1 MTETN
6 INAHCSICGIGY
18 HLCNTCS
25 DQKIIKPWRTVTDS
39 IEHFKI
45 YTVIHGYTI
54 SKDKETAKNELQ
66 KCDLTG
72 LENFNPEIK
81 TVIKEILEEPE
92 KQKYVSKKTKT
103 LAHKEILETQENDS
117 E

>member
-6 INAHCSICGIGY
+6 INAHCSICGKGY
-18 HLCNTCS
+18 HLCQTCS
-25 DQKIIKPWRTVTDS
+25 DQKTIKPWRSVTDS

-54 SKDKETAKNELQ
+54 SKDKEIAKKELR
-66 KCDLTG
+66 KCDLTE
-72 LENFNPEIK
+72 LDSFNSEIK
-81 TVIKEILEEPE
+81 TVITEILDEPE
-92 KQKYVSKKTKT
+92 KTKVSSKKK
-103 LAHKEILETQENDS
+103 KEHIGVKIDQNEIS

>member
-6 INAHCSICGIGY
+6 INAHCSICGRGY
-18 HLCNTCS
+18 HLCQTCS
-25 DQKIIKPWRTVTDS
+25 DQKTIKPWRTVTDS

-45 YTVIHGYTI
+45 YTAIHGYTI
-54 SKDKETAKNELQ
+54 SKDKGTAKKELQ

-72 LENFNPEIK
+72 LDNFNQEIK
-81 TVIKEILEEPE
+81 TIINEIMEESEKVKVPSRKRKEHIE
-92 KQKYVSKKTKT
+92 V
-103 LAHKEILETQENDS
+103 EINKNEIS

>member
-6 INAHCSICGIGY
+6 INAYCAICGKGY
-18 HLCNTCS
+18 HLCQTCS
-25 DQKIIKPWRTVTDS
+25 EQKIIKPWRTVTDS

-54 SKDKETAKNELQ
+54 SKDKEVSKKELQ

-72 LENFNPEIK
+72 LENFNKEIK
-81 TVIKEILEEPE
+81 TVIKEILDEPA
-92 KQKYVSKKTKT
+92 KIKVSSKKR
-103 LAHKEILETQENDS
+103 KEYTEVETDKNEIS

>member
-1 MTETN
+1 MADTN

-18 HLCNTCS
+18 HLCKTCS
-25 DQKIIKPWRTVTDS
+25 DQKIIKPWRTVTES

-54 SKDKETAKNELQ
+54 SKNKEVARSELK

-81 TVIKEILEEPE
+81 IAIKEILEEPE
-92 KQKYVSKKTKT
+92 KVKASSRKRKEHIETKFD
-103 LAHKEILETQENDS
+103 KNEIS

>member
-6 INAHCSICGIGY
+6 INAHCSICGKGY
-18 HLCNTCS
+18 HLCQTCS
-25 DQKIIKPWRTVTDS
+25 DQKTIKPWRTVTDS

-45 YTVIHGYTI
+45 YTAIHGYTI
-54 SKDKETAKNELQ
+54 SKDKGTAKKELQ

-72 LENFNPEIK
+72 LDNFNPEIK
-81 TVIKEILEEPE
+81 TIINEIMEESEKIK
-92 KQKYVSKKTKT
+92 VSSKKR
-103 LAHKEILETQENDS
+103 KEHIEIEIDKNEIS